1 MQKLDKEI
9 SFIHDARI
17 RNSAL
22 VLQDLLP
29 EYFWVMPASTTG
41 KYHPE
46 VELGEGGLLRHSK
59 AVTRIGYELLK
70 IEMFRVNYTEHERDL
85 ILFSLMFHDGLK
97 LGRGGSQYT
106 VFEHPIEMANFI
118 KENKN
123 KLELSEEEI
132 ELICGMI
139 GAHSGEWNTNSY
151 SNVVLPK
158 PKTKMEKF
166 VHMCDYLASRKFMN
180 IKFIDNEIEGE

>member
-85 ILFSLMFHDGLK
+85 TPLFVRQHHHQQTNFNKRRSNCQTFEGFQLTYNVTTQESLSSL
-97 LGRGGSQYT
+97 
-106 VFEHPIEMANFI
+106 HP
-118 KENKN
+118 
-123 KLELSEEEI
+123 
-132 ELICGMI
+132 
-139 GAHSGEWNTNSY
+139 
-151 SNVVLPK
+151 
-158 PKTKMEKF
+158 
-166 VHMCDYLASRKFMN
+166 
-180 IKFIDNEIEGE
+180 